1 MTQWTDVTG
10 SVPLRLVDGC
20 VSFTSVVSA
29 RYTRLSLCV
38 RLSVCLYVSMSVCL
52 RQSQRSQARLI
63 TWGSF
68 ASDFGFENRSCQ
80 WLCQGET
87 SSFEIVMS
95 DDVTL
100 WSKLESYMVS
110 KSTRFLAD
118 R

>member
-1 MTQWTDVTG
+1 VTQWTDVTG

-38 RLSVCLYVSMSVCL
+38 CLSVCLFVCLSVCL
-52 RQSQRSQARLI
+52 SVCMYLCLSVCVSPSDRRPVASLLI

-80 WLCQGET
+80 WLCHGG
-87 SSFEIVMS
+87 SVMGKRR
-95 DDVTL
+95 VL
-100 WSKLESYMVS
+100 K
-110 KSTRFLAD
+110 
-118 R
+118 